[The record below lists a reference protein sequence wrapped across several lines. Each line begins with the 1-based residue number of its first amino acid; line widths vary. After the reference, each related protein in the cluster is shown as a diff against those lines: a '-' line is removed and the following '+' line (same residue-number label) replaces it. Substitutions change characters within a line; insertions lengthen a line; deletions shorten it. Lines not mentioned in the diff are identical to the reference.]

1 MILSTIM
8 EQTLLNVLPVEII
21 EKIIGHYIR
30 NQSDPEYTIRDL
42 VRLSHVNTALRQI
55 MINSTFPEVNYHSYK
70 LMNKNTNDWCVS
82 MDTYDNCPSWLKKYI
97 PTRSMMSTKCLNYN
111 LGDNIYL
118 SKKYNIDQ
126 YPELDA
132 IYASDHIQESL
143 KLARQPLP
151 NVTSL
156 YINTLQWASYLN
168 SFRSLVSLSVFFAS
182 KRDDNV
188 GQFIDYIPSL
198 KYLNMQ
204 NVRLELHSDYAKTE
218 WGSIMFSS
226 VSYLGD
232 ELVIKYVDD
241 IIVHWSFVNKL
252 VIHDANKVFVNIN
265 YLPDSKSQLY
275 IHSSNDVAIFEGMP
289 TMTYITS
296 KKIHIVASNA
306 SSSELYINY
315 TNETYCVM
323 SIYRWP
329 QTMQFIGNGTID
341 TLHIVVITPLEEN
354 DNKLYKLPTTYT
366 DLSINDTVCKVL
378 SGSTI
383 QYHVKNKLT
392 INTLSV
398 STIVLKPFIGSQ
410 PNILALN
417 GANRIRMKYHK
428 SSAAIYDWIN
438 GMKQINYIS
447 MQRTLDPAIVHVKDV
462 EWHYENKNCTVIPVL
477 PKMLDKLTIVSFAE
491 ILKHAKF
498 TVDNIKHIV
507 IDCEHIPK
515 NLTGVS
521 RLEVILPRIFPKI
534 HILPENTLTH
544 LSVSSKD
551 KAELISIPDL
561 KCAKCVVINNILP
574 AFYSDTFTF
583 ALEDLTVNIPIIISK
598 NPCRCIQIHI
608 VNTPR
613 EGYVKFK
620 GVTIVR
626 DVVPNDM
633 FIKLCGNMID
643 LIKIS
648 LSYLIPLNMYAKI
661 TYDYSDK
668 LLMKYKTYM
677 GEFISPI
684 KEIVDNPVIQ
694 LV

>member
-1 MILSTIM
+1 M
-8 EQTLLNVLPVEII
+8 EQTLLNVLPTEII
-21 EKIIGHYIR
+21 EKVIGHCIR
-30 NQSDPEYTIRDL
+30 DQADPEYNIRNL
-42 VRLSHVNTALRQI
+42 VRLSHVNTTLRQI

-70 LMNKNTNDWCVS
+70 LINKNTNDWCVS

-97 PTRSMMSTKCLNYN
+97 PTRSMTSTKCLNYN
-111 LGDNIYL
+111 LGDNIYI
-118 SKKYNIDQ
+118 SRKYSIDQ

-156 YINTLQWASYLN
+156 YIDTLQWASYLN
-168 SFRSLVSLSVFFAS
+168 SFRSLVSLSVCFAS
-182 KRDDNV
+182 KRDNDA

-198 KYLNMQ
+198 KYINMH
-204 NVRLELHSDYAKTE
+204 NVRLELHRDYAKTE
-218 WGSIMFSS
+218 WGSIKFSS

-241 IIVHWSFVNKL
+241 IIVHWSSVNKL
-252 VIHDANKVFVNIN
+252 VICDANKVFVNVN
-265 YLPDSKSQLY
+265 HPPDSRSQLH
-275 IHSSNDVAIFEGMP
+275 IHNSNYTAIIEGMP
-289 TMTYITS
+289 TITHITS
-296 KKIHIVASNA
+296 KSIHIVASNV

-315 TNETYCVM
+315 TDETYCIM
-323 SIYRWP
+323 SIDRWP
-329 QTMQFIGNGTID
+329 QSMQFIGNGTIG

-354 DNKLYKLPTTYT
+354 DNKFYKLPTTYT

-398 STIVLKPFIGSQ
+398 SAIVLKPFIGSQ
-410 PNILALN
+410 PNILTLN

-428 SSAAIYDWIN
+428 SSAAIYNWIN
-438 GMKQINYIS
+438 RMKQINYIS
-447 MQRTLDPAIVHVKDV
+447 MQCTLDPAIVHVKNI

-477 PKMLDKLTIVSFAE
+477 PKMLDKLTILSFAE

-498 TVDNIKHIV
+498 TVDNIKHVV

-521 RLEVILPRIFPKI
+521 RLEVILPRIFPNI
-534 HILPENTLTH
+534 HILPENTLTY

-551 KAELISIPDL
+551 KAEQISIPDL
-561 KCAKCVVINNILP
+561 KCAKCVVISNILP
-574 AFYSDTFTF
+574 AFYSDTFTST
-583 ALEDLTVNIPIIISK
+583 LEDLTINIPIIIAK
-598 NPCRCIQIHI
+598 NPCICIQIHI

-620 GVTIVR
+620 GITIVG
-626 DVVPNDM
+626 DVISNDI
-633 FIKLCGNMID
+633 FIKLYGNMIGSVE
-643 LIKIS
+643 IS

-668 LLMKYKTYM
+668 PFMKYKTYM